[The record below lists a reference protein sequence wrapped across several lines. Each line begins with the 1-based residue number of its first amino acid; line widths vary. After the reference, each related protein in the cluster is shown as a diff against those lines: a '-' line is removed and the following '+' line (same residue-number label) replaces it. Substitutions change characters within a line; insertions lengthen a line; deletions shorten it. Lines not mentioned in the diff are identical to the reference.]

1 MIQSI
6 VTCSELVSLEIII
19 YDTKETLLA
28 QGIKTKNPKHIRI
41 LPPVPSSPPKKKV
54 LKFFNSKLL
63 LVYIY
68 IYYIFPVG
76 FSTIQWKLIG
86 ESNPPN
92 KGRALLDPTHGSVTL
107 TIEGS
112 PLKVTSLAPSP
123 LLLAGSGVGLGD
135 RWRPPV
141 FPVLNEMIGWV
152 LVPKNE

>member
-1 MIQSI
+1 ML
-6 VTCSELVSLEIII
+6 C
-19 YDTKETLLA
+19 
-28 QGIKTKNPKHIRI
+28 
-41 LPPVPSSPPKKKV
+41 
-54 LKFFNSKLL
+54 
-63 LVYIY
+63 
-68 IYYIFPVG
+68 IFPVG
-76 FSTIQWKLIG
+76 FSTFQWKLIG

-135 RWRPPV
+135 RWFSHRFSP
-141 FPVLNEMIGWV
+141 FFNEMIGWV